1 MFYLLLFSSL
11 ITGILVTF
19 ITIKIFRGTIKSL
32 IQIIIELDIY
42 EEWLKYITFVMYIIG
57 VSSTFKINELAK
69 YSDSYFQQNIFQ
81 VEKLVLN
88 LVGTTINVL
97 QSLAWILFLFYIAL
111 LVIIVI
117 FKISANRK

>member
-32 IQIIIELDIY
+32 IQKIIELDIY

>member
-32 IQIIIELDIY
+32 IQKIIELDIY

-57 VSSTFKINELAK
+57 VSSTFKINELVK